1 MQRPAVASGSH
12 QIVRSHDYVFGK
24 AKQKKQG
31 AVKPNLSYEA
41 STIVG
46 HILVLMKARKPTMSK
61 SIARLSEFSSE
72 LEELLG
78 ETALLK
84 GEDEELYAE
93 LREALKA
100 HLDPQDLFD
109 ELDVQDLAN
118 NIWEG
123 RRFQKHATEL
133 INAERLNA
141 IKKLAASRPGFLSDK
156 MAKRIGVTGDSIPED
171 AIGQGVYLGELGVS
185 RELVQ
190 AKALLLAADDY
201 LILDKLVANR
211 SARCK
216 AAIKDYSNRRR
227 QAAKDTRLAKAKRE
241 RAKLANDNRPTLV
254 KTPDLSW

>member
-1 MQRPAVASGSH
+1 
-12 QIVRSHDYVFGK
+12 
-24 AKQKKQG
+24 
-31 AVKPNLSYEA
+31 
-41 STIVG
+41 
-46 HILVLMKARKPTMSK
+46 MSK

-78 ETALLK
+78 ETVLLK

-123 RRFQKHATEL
+123 RRFQKHATEV

-211 SARCK
+211 SARRK
-216 AAIKDYSNRRR
+216 AAIKDYSKRRR
-227 QAAKDTRLAKAKRE
+227 QADKEARLASKAKRR
-241 RAKLANDNRPTLV
+241 RAKLANDNRPTL
-254 KTPDLSW
+254 KTPGAVWG

>member
-1 MQRPAVASGSH
+1 
-12 QIVRSHDYVFGK
+12 
-24 AKQKKQG
+24 
-31 AVKPNLSYEA
+31 
-41 STIVG
+41 
-46 HILVLMKARKPTMSK
+46 MSK

-123 RRFQKHATEL
+123 RRFQKHATEV

-156 MAKRIGVTGDSIPED
+156 MAKRIGVTGDSIPVD
-171 AIGQGVYLGELGVS
+171 AMVKEFISESLVS
-185 RELVQ
+185 
-190 AKALLLAADDY
+190 AG
-201 LILDKLVANR
+201 NWF
-211 SARCK
+211 
-216 AAIKDYSNRRR
+216 
-227 QAAKDTRLAKAKRE
+227 RLKRFC
-241 RAKLANDNRPTLV
+241 
-254 KTPDLSW
+254 

>member
-1 MQRPAVASGSH
+1 
-12 QIVRSHDYVFGK
+12 
-24 AKQKKQG
+24 
-31 AVKPNLSYEA
+31 
-41 STIVG
+41 
-46 HILVLMKARKPTMSK
+46 MSK
-61 SIARLSEFSSE
+61 SIAKLSEFSSE

-78 ETALLK
+78 ETVLLK

-211 SARCK
+211 SARRK
-216 AAIKDYSNRRR
+216 AAIKDYSKRRR
-227 QAAKDTRLAKAKRE
+227 QADKEARLASKAKRR
-241 RAKLANDNRPTLV
+241 RAKLANFCMQFKDVMLIYNNQ
-254 KTPDLSW
+254 KEQTPFLPKRTQFTVMLQGAVESSRFRSPKCRSNH